1 MQRINM
7 THPGGVD
14 VLYIEDAAIPEPQA
28 GELLIKTAWAGVN
41 RPDIM
46 QREGAYPMPA
56 GVTPIMGLELSGEI
70 VALGADVSGFAVGDR
85 VCALT
90 DGGAY
95 AEYCTVKA
103 SQTLPLPAGYSLQ
116 EAAMLPETTFTVWAN
131 LFMHGQMR
139 TGETLLIHGG
149 TSGIGL
155 TALAIA
161 QALHI
166 RTFATVGNAEK
177 MCFVEAYGATAI
189 HYKTDDFAAIVKAHG
204 GADGILDLVGGRY
217 FAQNLDCL
225 KKDGRLYLIGFMGG
239 NIAPEVDLLK
249 IAVKRAHITGS
260 TLRGRNSDEKAAIAA
275 SLRETLWPILADGR
289 VAKPHLHR
297 SYPWREVAAAHTEI
311 DRGTHIGKI
320 LLDFSA

>member
-177 MCFVEAYGATAI
+177 MRFVEAYGATAI
-189 HYKTDDFAAIVKAHG
+189 HYKTDD
-204 GADGILDLVGGRY
+204 

-275 SLRETLWPILADGR
+275 SLRETLWPMLADGR

>member
-1 MQRINM
+1 MYLGTTAAGLI
-7 THPGGVD
+7 GG
-14 VLYIEDAAIPEPQA
+14 P
-28 GELLIKTAWAGVN
+28 LL
-41 RPDIM
+41 
-46 QREGAYPMPA
+46 
-56 GVTPIMGLELSGEI
+56 
-70 VALGADVSGFAVGDR
+70 
-85 VCALT
+85 
-90 DGGAY
+90 
-95 AEYCTVKA
+95 
-103 SQTLPLPAGYSLQ
+103 TL
-116 EAAMLPETTFTVWAN
+116 
-131 LFMHGQMR
+131 
-139 TGETLLIHGG
+139 
-149 TSGIGL
+149 
-155 TALAIA
+155 
-161 QALHI
+161 
-166 RTFATVGNAEK
+166 
-177 MCFVEAYGATAI
+177 
-189 HYKTDDFAAIVKAHG
+189 TDDFAAIVKAHG

-275 SLRETLWPILADGR
+275 SLRETLWPMLADGR

>member
-90 DGGAY
+90 DGGA
-95 AEYCTVKA
+95 
-103 SQTLPLPAGYSLQ
+103 
-116 EAAMLPETTFTVWAN
+116 
-131 LFMHGQMR
+131 
-139 TGETLLIHGG
+139 
-149 TSGIGL
+149 
-155 TALAIA
+155 
-161 QALHI
+161 
-166 RTFATVGNAEK
+166 
-177 MCFVEAYGATAI
+177 
-189 HYKTDDFAAIVKAHG
+189 
-204 GADGILDLVGGRY
+204 DGILDLVGGRY

-260 TLRGRNSDEKAAIAA
+260 TLRGRNSDEKATIAA
-275 SLRETLWPILADGR
+275 SLRETLWPMLADGR

-297 SYPWREVAAAHTEI
+297 SYPWRKVAAAHTEI